1 MVKLD
6 WCYSLVC
13 STGKNLRLYFTSLP
27 SIFFYSFDGYLLS
40 PNHVPNAMLGQTSL
54 SQAWCLSLQRSFCLF
69 WKAAKSVSSYDN
81 NKNSSALFRALCLQH
96 FSKDFTDSISLTSL
110 TTLWAGAPP
119 LVSLFFKWGNRG
131 TGYKL
136 PGHGHTERIWQN
148 QCLTPNIFCL
158 SWVCC
163 C

>member
-54 SQAWCLSLQRSFCLF
+54 SQAWRLSLQRSFCLF

-81 NKNSSALFRALCLQH
+81 NKNSSALFRRSVSPALFQGLYRQH
-96 FSKDFTDSISLTSL
+96 LTYFPNHPLGWSTTISIS
-110 TTLWAGAPP
+110 
-119 LVSLFFKWGNRG
+119 VFKWGNRG